1 MGDGNVCR
9 RRCRTTAGAVCSAV
23 PKDDS
28 VRKANEACPS
38 NTSINF
44 AIIQRKDPVDIAA
57 DDEPRRR
64 RRRLMLLLLADG
76 EAATPLLMIE
86 VVIMMNNMDETENP
100 PCDVSA
106 QWEAKG

>member
-1 MGDGNVCR
+1 VGDGNVCR

-86 VVIMMNNMDETENP
+86 VVIMMNNMELKILR
-100 PCDVSA
+100 A
-106 QWEAKG
+106 M

>member
-64 RRRLMLLLLADG
+64 RRLMLLLLADG

>member
-44 AIIQRKDPVDIAA
+44 AIIQRKDPVDITA